1 MIGTRG
7 TIGYIAPDVFSRTYG
22 GVSYK
27 SDVHNYGM
35 LILEMIG
42 GRKNYDTGGSFTSE
56 MYFPDWIYKDL
67 ELTLRIV

>member
-1 MIGTRG
+1 
-7 TIGYIAPDVFSRTYG
+7 
-22 GVSYK
+22 
-27 SDVHNYGM
+27 M

-42 GRKNYDTGGSFTSE
+42 GRKNYDTGGSYTSE